1 MRFSFGSWRCRCI
14 IFVLLL
20 TCLAAFALTL
30 LVCLFACRRKRN
42 DRTRRGPM
50 QRGATLPLP
59 SRWPSTKGCSNTCG
73 QPHWAPPE
81 AQAQGSTTLGD
92 EDGPQRWF
100 RFVLPQAKLPPSGL
114 DQFQRQLSG
123 SDDSG
128 RASCYTRRTAQRY
141 LRTADRYSARMTAAE
156 QTAIRRRP
164 DSCGC
169 TTIKVERVLLSTI
182 FHFVQRPCS

>member
-1 MRFSFGSWRCRCI
+1 MVDTGSACTNLRFSFGSWRCRCI

-73 QPHWAPPE
+73 QPHWASPL
-81 AQAQGSTTLGD
+81 AIC
-92 EDGPQRWF
+92 
-100 RFVLPQAKLPPSGL
+100 PSG
-114 DQFQRQLSG
+114 RCAG
-123 SDDSG
+123 SAGVSRPAPDIYTSRPTYIKDT
-128 RASCYTRRTAQRY
+128 TRRNT
-141 LRTADRYSARMTAAE
+141 TPSAVATAADAAAAAARE
-156 QTAIRRRP
+156 RLFLSVRTSLATTTTTTATKT
-164 DSCGC
+164 SLCLQKAKCSG
-169 TTIKVERVLLSTI
+169 IKARYVKPAVAE
-182 FHFVQRPCS
+182 

>member
-1 MRFSFGSWRCRCI
+1 MSAVYTAIRQNSAAYTHRYSANVSGIHPAIFDKVDVHSYIHTTRACVHLFATRISPTNLRFSCGSCRIRCI

-73 QPHWAPPE
+73 QPHWP
-81 AQAQGSTTLGD
+81 
-92 EDGPQRWF
+92 RVV
-100 RFVLPQAKLPPSGL
+100 FVRVSL
-114 DQFQRQLSG
+114 
-123 SDDSG
+123 
-128 RASCYTRRTAQRY
+128 
-141 LRTADRYSARMTAAE
+141 LRHS
-156 QTAIRRRP
+156 
-164 DSCGC
+164 
-169 TTIKVERVLLSTI
+169 
-182 FHFVQRPCS
+182 HH